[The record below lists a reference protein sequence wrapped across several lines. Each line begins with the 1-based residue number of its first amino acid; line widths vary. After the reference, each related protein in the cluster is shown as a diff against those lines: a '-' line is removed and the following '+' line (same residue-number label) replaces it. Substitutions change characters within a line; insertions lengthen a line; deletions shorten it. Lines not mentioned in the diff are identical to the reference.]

1 MGAGELELCRN
12 DRNDK
17 RHPFLFQGQLSRQFR
32 VGLRR
37 EGGARVR
44 HAERVTA
51 VDDPDDQIEG
61 GKIP

>member
-12 DRNDK
+12 YRNDRN
-17 RHPFLFQGQLSRQFR
+17 HSFLFQGQLSRQVH

-37 EGGARVR
+37 EGGTRVR